1 MNSPQCSK
9 AQNSFSAYLD
19 GAVSGKQMRLIA
31 DHLDVC
37 EGCREEFDG
46 LRAMQ
51 RSLAMLGPAKAPA
64 DLAMRL
70 RLAISH
76 EAAEKR
82 SSWRDRLELK
92 WENTIRP
99 FVVQVSAGAACS
111 VALVGSI
118 MIGLGL
124 FAAPQPVMANDE
136 PLGAMTAP
144 HYLYSAVM
152 PRPIVTNHDSAIIVE
167 ALVNDRGQVSFVE
180 AMVNDRGQVYDYKI
194 VSGPEDAAVQS
205 QVVDQLMLSV
215 FEPAKVFG
223 APVRGRVVMTFSGIS
238 VQA

>member
-9 AQNSFSAYLD
+9 VQSSFSAYLD
-19 GAVSGKQMRLIA
+19 GAVSGRQMQSIA
-31 DHLDVC
+31 GHLESC
-37 EGCREEFDG
+37 AECSEEFDS
-46 LRAMQ
+46 LRKMQ
-51 RSLAMLGPAKAPA
+51 RSLEMMGSAKAPG

-70 RLAISH
+70 RIAISH
-76 EAAEKR
+76 EAAAKR
-82 SSWRDRLELK
+82 SNWRDALALK

-99 FVVQVSAGAACS
+99 LAVQVSAGTACS
-111 VALVGSI
+111 VLLVGSI
-118 MIGLGL
+118 MVALGL

-152 PRPIVTNHDSAIIVE
+152 PRPIVTSHDSAII
-167 ALVNDRGQVSFVE
+167 VE
-180 AMVNDRGQVYDYKI
+180 AMVNDRGQVYDYTI
-194 VSGPEDAAVQS
+194 VSGPEDVAVRS

-215 FEPAKVFG
+215 FEPARVFG
-223 APVRGRVVMTFSGIS
+223 EPVRGRVVMTFSGIS

>member
-1 MNSPQCSK
+1 M
-9 AQNSFSAYLD
+9 
-19 GAVSGKQMRLIA
+19 
-31 DHLDVC
+31 
-37 EGCREEFDG
+37 
-46 LRAMQ
+46 
-51 RSLAMLGPAKAPA
+51 
-64 DLAMRL
+64 
-70 RLAISH
+70 
-76 EAAEKR
+76 
-82 SSWRDRLELK
+82 
-92 WENTIRP
+92 
-99 FVVQVSAGAACS
+99 
-111 VALVGSI
+111 VA
-118 MIGLGL
+118 LGL

-152 PRPIVTNHDSAIIVE
+152 PRPIVTNHDSAII
-167 ALVNDRGQVSFVE
+167 VE

>member
-1 MNSPQCSK
+1 MISPQCGKVQS
-9 AQNSFSAYLD
+9 SFSAYLD
-19 GAVSGKQMRLIA
+19 GAVSGRQMQSIA
-31 DHLDVC
+31 RHL
-37 EGCREEFDG
+37 EGCAECCEEFDG
-46 LRAMQ
+46 LRSMQ
-51 RSLAMLGPAKAPA
+51 RSVAALGPAKAPA

-70 RLAISH
+70 RIAISH
-76 EAAEKR
+76 EAAAKKA
-82 SSWRDRLELK
+82 SWLDVLALK

-99 FVVQVSAGAACS
+99 LAVQVSAGAACS

-136 PLGAMTAP
+136 PLGAMTTP

-167 ALVNDRGQVSFVE
+167 A
-180 AMVNDRGQVYDYKI
+180 MVNDRGQVYDYKI
-194 VSGPEDAAVQS
+194 VSGPEDVAVRT
-205 QVVDQLMLSV
+205 QVVDQLLLSV
-215 FEPAKVFG
+215 FEPARVFG

-238 VQA
+238 VQG

>member
-1 MNSPQCSK
+1 MMSPQCGKVQSL
-9 AQNSFSAYLD
+9 FSAYLD
-19 GAVSGKQMRLIA
+19 GAVSGRQMQSIA
-31 DHLDVC
+31 GHLESC
-37 EGCREEFDG
+37 AECSGEFEG
-46 LRAMQ
+46 LRSMQ
-51 RSLAMLGPAKAPA
+51 SSLELLGPAKAPA

-70 RLAISH
+70 RIAISH
-76 EAAEKR
+76 EAAAKR
-82 SSWRDRLELK
+82 SNWRDTLALK

-99 FVVQVSAGAACS
+99 LAVQVSAGAACS

-118 MIGLGL
+118 MVALGL

-136 PLGAMTAP
+136 PLGAMTTP

-167 ALVNDRGQVSFVE
+167 A
-180 AMVNDRGQVYDYKI
+180 MVNDRGQVYDYNI
-194 VSGPEDAAVQS
+194 VSGPEDDAVRN
-205 QVVDQLMLSV
+205 QVVDQLLLSV

>member
-1 MNSPQCSK
+1 MSSPQCSK
-9 AQNSFSAYLD
+9 VQSSFSAYLD
-19 GAVSGKQMRLIA
+19 GAVNGRQMQSIA
-31 DHLDVC
+31 SHLDSC
-37 EGCREEFDG
+37 EVCREEFEG
-46 LRAMQ
+46 LRSMQ
-51 RSLAMLGPAKAPA
+51 RSLAMMGSSKAPG

-70 RLAISH
+70 RIAISH
-76 EAAEKR
+76 EAAAKQ
-82 SSWRDRLELK
+82 SNWRDTLALK

-99 FVVQVSAGAACS
+99 LALQVAAGAACS

-118 MIGLGL
+118 MVALGL
-124 FAAPQPVMANDE
+124 FAAPQAVMANDE

-167 ALVNDRGQVSFVE
+167 A
-180 AMVNDRGQVYDYKI
+180 MVNDRGQVYDYQI
-194 VSGPEDAAVQS
+194 VSGPEDASVRS

>member
-1 MNSPQCSK
+1 MKSPQCSK
-9 AQNSFSAYLD
+9 VQSSFSAYLD
-19 GAVSGKQMRLIA
+19 GAVSGKQMQSIA
-31 DHLDVC
+31 GHLDGCV
-37 EGCREEFDG
+37 ECREEFDE
-46 LRAMQ
+46 LQEMQ

-70 RLAISH
+70 RIAISH
-76 EAAEKR
+76 EAAEKK
-82 SSWRDRLELK
+82 SSWLDRLELK

-99 FVVQVSAGAACS
+99 LVVQVSAGAACS

-118 MIGLGL
+118 MVALGL

-167 ALVNDRGQVSFVE
+167 ALVNDRGQV
-180 AMVNDRGQVYDYKI
+180 YDYKI
-194 VSGPEDAAVQS
+194 VSGPEDDSVRR